1 MSMTYGH
8 SPTESVVAIFQDT
21 DRDTGLDLDL
31 LEEIAAYFRAV
42 RKKYAK
48 FEGALRGVDSRI
60 LVAQVP
66 GGMLTNME
74 NQLREQGASDRLDEV
89 LAEIPRVREELGFIP
104 LVTPTSQIV
113 GSQAVVNVLLGE
125 RYKSITNETAGVLK
139 GEYGATPAPV
149 DAALQARVLGAGEEP
164 ITCRPADNLSPE
176 LDRLTGELEGLA
188 QEQKLDLAR
197 DLVDDVLTYALF
209 PQVGLK
215 FLANRRNPEAFEPP
229 PWEEAAPPTVAA
241 APVAASA
248 GGLETYLVEVDGHAY
263 HVRVSP
269 EGSVQSVATVPA
281 PASAP
286 VAAGPERPVPAPLAG
301 TVVQVKV
308 KPGDSVNRGD
318 VVLVLEAMK
327 METEVRS
334 PEAGRVVTVPVKA
347 GDGVQVG
354 ETLLT
359 LG

>member
-1 MSMTYGH
+1 
-8 SPTESVVAIFQDT
+8 
-21 DRDTGLDLDL
+21 
-31 LEEIAAYFRAV
+31 
-42 RKKYAK
+42 
-48 FEGALRGVDSRI
+48 
-60 LVAQVP
+60 
-66 GGMLTNME
+66 
-74 NQLREQGASDRLDEV
+74 
-89 LAEIPRVREELGFIP
+89 
-104 LVTPTSQIV
+104 VTPTSQIV

-176 LDRLTGELEGLA
+176 MYRLTGELENLA
-188 QEQKLDLAR
+188 REQGLDLAK

-215 FLANRRNPEAFEPP
+215 FLANRDNPDAFEPP
-229 PWEEAAPPTVAA
+229 PWKETPP
-241 APVAASA
+241 PVATAPATPANAPA
-248 GGLETYLVEVDGHAY
+248 GIETYLVEVDGHGY

-269 EGSVQSVATVPA
+269 EGSVESVASVAA

-286 VAAGPERPVPAPLAG
+286 AAGPGRPVPAPLAG

-308 KPGDSVNRGD
+308 KPGDSINRGD

-334 PEAGRVVTVPVKA
+334 PETGRVVTVPVKA
-347 GDGVQVG
+347 GDAVQVG

-359 LG
+359 LA